1 MWGCGG
7 CGLVRCDVGARAAA
21 GGGTRVVARGWRV
34 RVPARRAR
42 RCRPALAHGS
52 LGACGSLCSPHAH
65 SVVSLRSTTRSPFAS
80 RRSLLAGRR
89 LPARWRGLPVVD
101 HAAVA
106 PRFARDRPFRAG
118 AASLRSAAFRAELHM
133 VSAPAGKRGGL
144 RGVAAHPPRFLRWP
158 LAPGGLVARGWLW
171 SHCAGALS
179 LAPGGRSRRRERERA
194 AGAGGR
200 CRRRNPRV
208 RARGSGAV
216 ASAFGDPRCHVRTRA
231 KRRFRTHSFHQP
243 PSMAARRR
251 SNTRRRPDQVVPSV
265 RVR

>member
-1 MWGCGG
+1 
-7 CGLVRCDVGARAAA
+7 
-21 GGGTRVVARGWRV
+21 VVARGWRV
-34 RVPARRAR
+34 CVPARRAR

-52 LGACGSLCSPHAH
+52 LRACGSLRSPHAH

-106 PRFARDRPFRAG
+106 PRFARDRPFRACG
-118 AASLRSAAFRAELHM
+118 RSPHRPRPFRAKLNM

-144 RGVAAHPPRFLRWP
+144 RGAAAHPPRFLRWP

-171 SHCAGALS
+171 GRRAGALS
-179 LAPGGRSRRRERERA
+179 LAPVGRSRRRERERA
-194 AGAGGR
+194 ADAGGR
-200 CRRRNPRV
+200 CHRRKPRAVTRGVGRCRERLRNQ
-208 RARGSGAV
+208 
-216 ASAFGDPRCHVRTRA
+216 RCHVRTRA

-243 PSMAARRR
+243 PSMTARRR
-251 SNTRRRPDQVVPSV
+251 SSTPPRRGRCVPSV